1 MGLGT
6 IGAILGIISGVKS
19 LAGSGDNSGIYT
31 MDTNTRKI
39 GDLGS
44 KGASTMKKIGSGI
57 EKFSNK
63 AQTIAGLINA
73 LRGLTGSSSQPYNYM
88 MQYNRR
94 R

>member
-19 LAGSGDNSGIYT
+19 LTNSGDSGIYT